1 MHDSFCF
8 SWFFVLPPP
17 PKIKQLEPHHF
28 MDMFIGHD
36 VLNEGR
42 GDAVKEGA
50 NLIKGNELFT
60 KYKKPG

>member
-1 MHDSFCF
+1 MIFCF
-8 SWFFVLPPP
+8 TPPSQ
-17 PKIKQLEPHHF
+17 IKQLEPHHF
-28 MDMFIGHD
+28 MDMFIGHE

-42 GDAVKEGA
+42 GDAVKEGV